1 MPVDKLGRS
10 PKTGQNVTNVSGIN
24 KTSSSF
30 AASCLRK
37 SPTWSSI
44 PLQRFKLVLII

>member
-1 MPVDKLGRS
+1 MFDIQLIL
-10 PKTGQNVTNVSGIN
+10 KTHTFSGSQAAIY

-44 PLQRFKLVLII
+44 PLQRFKLALII

>member
-1 MPVDKLGRS
+1 MPI
-10 PKTGQNVTNVSGIN
+10 GIN

-37 SPTWSSI
+37 SPAWSSI
-44 PLQRFKLVLII
+44 PLQWFKLAPII